1 MALKFTVSTVRGR
14 QVRVVIHRTRAAMVR
29 AAERWAGDP
38 TPADT
43 QGCTHG
49 YRGARNPQAV
59 IRLNREDLTR
69 RVIDP
74 LTGAMGPLAG
84 HGTFIA
90 GVVRQLSPQARLL
103 AVPVHVFAQ
112 MKGAYSLSWFS
123 ALWRTIALLVF
134 CNIVVGLF
142 VTAIIYLGLGH

>member
-49 YRGARNPQAV
+49 YHVARNPQAV

-69 RVIDP
+69 RVIDHEVVHAAQAIYGHDYGELIQAHP
-74 LTGAMGPLAG
+74 LTPWTHFNETFAHTVTELQVLIYTALRAHDLRPPAG
-84 HGTFIA
+84 F
-90 GVVRQLSPQARLL
+90 
-103 AVPVHVFAQ
+103 
-112 MKGAYSLSWFS
+112 
-123 ALWRTIALLVF
+123 
-134 CNIVVGLF
+134 
-142 VTAIIYLGLGH
+142 